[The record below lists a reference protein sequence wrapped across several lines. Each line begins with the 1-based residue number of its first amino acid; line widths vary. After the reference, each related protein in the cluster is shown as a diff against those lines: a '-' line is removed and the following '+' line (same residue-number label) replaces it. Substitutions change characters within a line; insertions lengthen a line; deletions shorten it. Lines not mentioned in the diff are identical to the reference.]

1 MYGETHTSDLGREE
15 TIIALFVG
23 ANRQAKARDPCR
35 DRIKV
40 SELFTSHLH
49 HSQEWTTGFAD

>member
-1 MYGETHTSDLGREE
+1 M
-15 TIIALFVG
+15 ALFVG
-23 ANRQAKARDPCR
+23 ANRQAKVRDPCR

-49 HSQEWTTGFAD
+49 HSEEWTTGFAD